1 MDLYLYNNNNEITCY
16 NLIVYS
22 AILDII
28 NFLVHPVAEKGAFFI
43 VSFRVIK
50 S

>member
-1 MDLYLYNNNNEITCY
+1 MDLYLYNNNEITCY

-22 AILDII
+22 AIFDPI
-28 NFLVHPVAEKGAFFI
+28 NFLLHPVAEKGALFI
-43 VSFRVIK
+43 ISVRVIK